1 MNNDLTVI
9 CSPDDLDLQRSKYEA
24 TLAEVTERIPF
35 DYAYAKTNP
44 FSGEEITTVEA
55 YEEYLRLLA
64 LRLTYNDLL
73 ADTQSIAVAQTK
85 ELSARCSTAE
95 RELSAVSSALHD
107 SEEKVK
113 RSRKIID
120 IFLVIIVV
128 FSGLL
133 VWSLFSYADRRY
145 DAGYSY
151 ADSVLR
157 SEFQLKSQQQYDK
170 GYDAGYAVGYSKS
183 LPSSAASIPFTSAP
197 SASNSS
203 AVRTFGGSSS
213 PRDTSPSPGAAY
225 IGNTSSKKFHRPTCS
240 YLPDQANRTSFSS
253 REAALSAG
261 YSPCN
266 HCNP

>member
-1 MNNDLTVI
+1 MDNDLTVI

-107 SEEKVK
+107 SEAKVK
-113 RSRKIID
+113 RSRKAIEV
-120 IFLVIIVV
+120 FLLIIVV

-133 VWSLFSYADRRY
+133 FWSLFSYAENRY
-145 DAGYSY
+145 HGGYEDGKTY
-151 ADSVLR
+151 AATEAKRDL
-157 SEFQLKSQQQYDK
+157 QLKYDE
-170 GYDAGYAVGYSKS
+170 GYDAGYEVGYSKAQ
-183 LPSSAASIPFTSAP
+183 PSSAASIPFTSAS
-197 SASNSS
+197 SASGSS
-203 AVRTFGGSSS
+203 AVRAFGGSSA

-225 IGNTSSKKFHRPTCS
+225 IGNTSSNKFHRPTCS
-240 YLPDQANRTSFSS
+240 YLPDQANRTLFSS

-261 YSPCN
+261 YSPCG